1 MAQAVIAA
9 AQMCIRDSL
18 KKHVNFR
25 YTEDGGASP
34 YDYAKTPLAHD
45 DLKIDINLSLI
56 HI

>member
-1 MAQAVIAA
+1 M
-9 AQMCIRDSL
+9 DDKYDL